1 MTIRDAAPSD
11 ADDVYRLLSGFVTSY
26 GPDRAVF
33 DDVTFPRIIE
43 IAADGRAEFLVAEQA
58 SRVVG
63 YLLALR
69 VPTLFAGGTI
79 LELLELTVDAP
90 VRGRGTGSA
99 LIRAAQARAREAKD
113 VEVTVPTAGR
123 PISIAVWGSTRP
135 LPISSGPLPDRE
147 TLAGPDGRAWMG
159 MLRDP
164 HHSGTNPSTPLHDHE
179 DHDLQLEC

>member
-26 GPDRAVF
+26 GPNRAVF

-43 IAADGRAEFLVAEQA
+43 TAADGRAEFLVAEQD

-69 VPTLFAGGTI
+69 MPTLFAGGTI

-99 LIRAAQARAREAKD
+99 LIRAAQARAWEAKD
-113 VEVTVPTAGR
+113 VEVTVPTRRAADFYRALGFHET
-123 PISIAVWGSTRP
+123 AAYLKWST
-135 LPISSGPLPDRE
+135 
-147 TLAGPDGRAWMG
+147 M
-159 MLRDP
+159 
-164 HHSGTNPSTPLHDHE
+164 
-179 DHDLQLEC
+179 